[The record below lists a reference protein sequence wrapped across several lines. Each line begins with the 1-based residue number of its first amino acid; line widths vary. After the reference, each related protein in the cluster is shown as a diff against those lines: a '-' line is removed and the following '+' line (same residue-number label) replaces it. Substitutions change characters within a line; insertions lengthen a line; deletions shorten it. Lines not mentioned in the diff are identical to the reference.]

1 MTKEQIFSAWAPDA
15 SLWSRWAKP
24 VTFAHMDLGRTPIAL
39 PEMAAAVDWAP
50 PPVERVALVLDLP
63 EAESVT
69 LASALAER
77 GYQPVPLF
85 NALPLPTE
93 NPADE
98 AAYTNVAAVDMFPII
113 DALRLRAER
122 LQELNVAADAPPAFL
137 LDARRQGDKQSV
149 NTTDFDNR
157 SISFPTDFPSAN
169 FLASQRIQRALL
181 IQKDRIDPQAD
192 LAHTLRRWQEG
203 GIKLERIN
211 LNSMTAPEA
220 FEAVRPAWYGMMFQ
234 RILSSFGLRRAWGG
248 GYGAW
253 LQDSAGGG

>member
-1 MTKEQIFSAWAPDA
+1 MTKEQIFSAWVPDA

-24 VTFAHMDLGRTPIAL
+24 VTFAHMDLSRTPIPL
-39 PEMAAAVDWAP
+39 PEMAVNVDWAP
-50 PPVERVALVLDLP
+50 APVEKVALILDLLGV
-63 EAESVT
+63 ESVT

-93 NPADE
+93 PPADD
-98 AAYTNVAAVDMFPII
+98 AAYTNVAAVDIYPII

-122 LQELNVAADAPPAFL
+122 LQELSTPADAPPAFL

-149 NTTDFDNR
+149 NTIDFDNR
-157 SISFPTDFPSAN
+157 SVSFSTDFPSAN
-169 FLASQRIQRALL
+169 FLVAQRIHRALL
-181 IQKDRIDPQAD
+181 IQKDRLDPQAD

-203 GIKLERIN
+203 GIRLERIQ
-211 LNSMTAPEA
+211 LKPLTAPEA
-220 FEAVRPAWYGMMFQ
+220 FEVARPAWYGAMFQ
-234 RILSSFGLRRAWGG
+234 RILFSLGLRRAWGG
-248 GYGAW
+248 GFGAW